1 MEWQN
6 HTEMTNISYD
16 LSAWQLDGDG
26 RYVLI
31 QHTFNQVPD
40 GVGIIPG
47 EEGQPINQSL
57 AAIPDDTNVNG
68 EWHWENSTLTLTY
81 ILSDKTE
88 GK

>member
-26 RYVLI
+26 RFVLI
-31 QHTFNQVPD
+31 QHNFNQVPD
-40 GVGIIPG
+40 GVGIVPG
-47 EEGQPINQSL
+47 DAGKPLNQSL
-57 AAIPDDTNVNG
+57 AVIPNDTNVNG
-68 EWHWENSTLTLTY
+68 DWHWENSTLTLTY